1 MRLIV
6 VTGMP
11 GSGKEEFL
19 TVASSMSIPFVR
31 MGDVVRE
38 AYAVRGDE
46 DRDLS
51 VGQFAARERERFGAN
66 IWARRVL
73 NIVDDRLWLIDGC
86 RSMDEVKAFR
96 ELADDVEIVAIHAPP
111 SQRYARLVARHRD
124 DAPKDIREFEERDLR
139 EMGWGIAGVIS
150 LSEHMLV
157 NDGSLPDFKMNAGDL
172 LESLR

>member
-19 TVASSMSIPFVR
+19 QVASAAGIPFIR

-38 AYAVRGDE
+38 TYAARAKEDE
-46 DRDLS
+46 SLS
-51 VGQFAARERERFGAN
+51 VGQFAALERERFGPD

-73 NIVDDRLWLIDGC
+73 DRVDDRLWLIDGC
-86 RSMDEVKAFR
+86 RSMDEVRSFR
-96 ELADDVEIVAIHAPP
+96 ALADPVEIVAIHAPP
-111 SQRYARLVARHRD
+111 SQRFKRLIIRNRE
-124 DAPKDIREFEERDLR
+124 DAPADIREFEERDLR

-150 LSEHMLV
+150 LAEHMLV
-157 NDGSLPDFKMNAGDL
+157 NDGTLEEFKSRAAGL
-172 LESLR
+172 LEMLS

>member
-66 IWARRVL
+66 IWARRA
-73 NIVDDRLWLIDGC
+73 RWRTTW
-86 RSMDEVKAFR
+86 RSWPYTP
-96 ELADDVEIVAIHAPP
+96 LPP
-111 SQRYARLVARHRD
+111 KGTPGWWPATGMTLRRTYASSRS
-124 DAPKDIREFEERDLR
+124 
-139 EMGWGIAGVIS
+139 GT
-150 LSEHMLV
+150 
-157 NDGSLPDFKMNAGDL
+157 
-172 LESLR
+172 